1 MSGLRV
7 SVLIGVALAAL
18 WQAAPAQQASER
30 EARRLSATRAEL
42 SELLARLAS
51 DSASV
56 AVAAIVRQRLAEG
69 DFRVGDGVALSV
81 DGETQLSDTFAVG
94 AAREITLPLVGAVTI
109 GGVLYTEIEDHL
121 TRQLGRFLRDPVVH
135 ARALVR
141 VLVSGAVP
149 RPGIYLISPDAPLSA
164 TLTAAGGVTSD
175 AKLRELRAERAG
187 TPLLTGAD
195 MQKALA
201 EGRTLDQA
209 SLRSGDEVVVPQGG
223 RGTNAYERARL
234 VGVILGIPLTIYSL
248 TRIF

>member
-18 WQAAPAQQASER
+18 WQGAPAQQASER

-42 SELLARLAS
+42 SDLLVRLAAEP
-51 DSASV
+51 ASG
-56 AVAAIVRQRLAEG
+56 AAAGIVRQRLSEG
-69 DFRVGDGVALSV
+69 DFHVGDGVALV
-81 DGETQLSDTFAVG
+81 VEGETQLSDTFVVG
-94 AAREITLPLVGAVTI
+94 AAREITLPMVGVVTLH
-109 GGVLYTEIEDHL
+109 GVLYTEVQDSL
-121 TRQLGRFLRDPVVH
+121 KQRLGRFLRDPVVQ

-141 VLVSGAVP
+141 VLVTGAVP
-149 RPGIYLISPDAPLSA
+149 RPGVYLVSPDAPLSA
-164 TLTAAGGVTSD
+164 TLTAAGGVTPD

-195 MQKALA
+195 MQQALA

-209 SLRSGDEVVVPQGG
+209 SLRSGDEVVVPTGG